1 MITSPLIRCFDTGE
15 TNEIYKL
22 KVKKNKIVEELRKSQ
37 KFRVDRDDVFKD
49 MRRHKMKRKELRK
62 KLMETNKKR
71 QKRKVCNSHWAP

>member
-22 KVKKNKIVEELRKSQ
+22 KVKNNKIFEELRKSQ

>member
-49 MRRHKMKRKELRK
+49 MRRHTMKRKELRE
-62 KLMETNKKR
+62 KLMETNKNR
-71 QKRKVCNSHWAP
+71 QKRKVYNSH